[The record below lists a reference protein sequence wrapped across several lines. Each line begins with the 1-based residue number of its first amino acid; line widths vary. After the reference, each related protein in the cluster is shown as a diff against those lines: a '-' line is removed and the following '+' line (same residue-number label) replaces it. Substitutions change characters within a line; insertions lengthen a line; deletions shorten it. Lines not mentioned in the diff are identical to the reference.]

1 VCHKSGK
8 VCFSQMMLIHP
19 KINFYKW
26 GLYKNKENMAEDKK
40 RQKFE
45 DAKSHR
51 TRIQKLNTKTEK
63 NKSNR
68 E

>member
-8 VCFSQMMLIHP
+8 VCMMLIHP

-51 TRIQKLNTKTEK
+51 TRIQKL
-63 NKSNR
+63 
-68 E
+68 